1 MKEFLKKNFLI
12 IVTIVMLIVMVG
24 NCAQNREIT
33 ELKNTL
39 QSIKDSTYTRVEI
52 DNKFEAQRIDNEI
65 IGYEISY
72 RMLYDNNA
80 VVRTKERPDDIMN
93 NYVEKIKELEKE
105 KNEIL
110 DK

>member
-1 MKEFLKKNFLI
+1 MI
-12 IVTIVMLIVMVG
+12 LIVMVS

-33 ELKNTL
+33 ELKNIIG
-39 QSIKDSTYTRVEI
+39 SIKDSTYTMVEL
-52 DNKFEAQRIDNEI
+52 DNKLEEQKINNEI

-72 RMLYDNNA
+72 RMLYDNNS

-93 NYVEKIKELEKE
+93 NYIEKINELERKLYE
-105 KNEIL
+105 RL